1 MSLYVCLATEPFP
14 FLSLLIPFPHLGTAR
29 TPGRKS
35 WNQFLSS
42 NIQVVDS
49 AMPISSPIP
58 SVPQAQY
65 VRMSD
70 ITHTWYPLSESVLN
84 PKAVLLEVKLAS
96 NKSAGQDLLLFVSEK
111 AVLSRLWEDLWE
123 LLWLPDRKR

>member
-1 MSLYVCLATEPFP
+1 MSLYVFLATEPFP

-29 TPGRKS
+29 TGRKS

-42 NIQVVDS
+42 NIRVVDS
-49 AMPISSPIP
+49 AMSISSPIP

-65 VRMSD
+65 VRTSD
-70 ITHTWYPLSESVLN
+70 ITDTWYPLSESVLN

-96 NKSAGQDLLLFVSEK
+96 NKSAGQDLLLFASEK

-123 LLWLPDRKR
+123 LLWLPDKKR